1 MPMPFML
8 QQGGAAT
15 PTAPAAPVPDVPVP
29 RIIVQTPD
37 GATGQ
42 LVGQNVPIEVL
53 QAQAATLSSQLAG
66 LRVQRESIS
75 QLRGREDVN
84 DAARAQIDAERAQ
97 IRVQIAQKEQDLEN
111 VRAQIA
117 ARKGVPMDQV
127 SEGGQIVQREPRP
140 AVDPELIVGL
150 SFTLLMVFAVPL
162 SFAWA
167 RGIWRRAKPAPLPAK
182 LDEVAPRL
190 DRLEQAVDAIA
201 IEVERISEGQRFI
214 TKVFAER
221 PASAHASVARAESAD
236 PNQMRALGAG
246 PAEPVRVA
254 ERQGVRQVITPH

>member
-1 MPMPFML
+1 MPIPL
-8 QQGGAAT
+8 VPQQGGAAT
-15 PTAPAAPVPDVPVP
+15 PQPPAIPEVPVP

-37 GATGQ
+37 GGTGQ
-42 LVGQNVPIEVL
+42 LVAQTVPIEVL

-66 LRVQRESIS
+66 LRVQRETIS
-75 QLRGREDVN
+75 QLRGRDN
-84 DAARAQIDAERAQ
+84 ASDAARAQMDAERAAL
-97 IRVQIAQKEQDLEN
+97 RVQIAQKEQDLEN

-117 ARKGVPMDQV
+117 ARKGVSMDQV
-127 SEGGQIVQREPRP
+127 SEGGQVVPRAPAP
-140 AVDPELIVGL
+140 AVEPELIVGL

-167 RGIWRRAKPAPLPAK
+167 RTVWRRAKPAPLPAK
-182 LDEVAPRL
+182 LDEIAPRL

-201 IEVERISEGQRFI
+201 IEVERISEGQRFV

-221 PASAHASVARAESAD
+221 PAAQSQPARAESAGGD
-236 PNQMRALGAG
+236 PNQMLALGAG
-246 PAEPVRVA
+246 PMEPVRVA

>member
-1 MPMPFML
+1 MPIPFVP
-8 QQGGAAT
+8 QQGGTPVPPAPAT
-15 PTAPAAPVPDVPVP
+15 PTPEIPVP
-29 RIIVQTPD
+29 RIIIQTPD
-37 GATGQ
+37 GVTGQ
-42 LVGQNVPIEVL
+42 LAGQSVPIEVL

-66 LRVQRESIS
+66 LHEQRDALN
-75 QLRGREDVN
+75 QLRGRDNVS
-84 DAARAQIDAERAQ
+84 DAARAQFDAERAAL
-97 IRVQIAQKEQDLEN
+97 RVQIAQKEQDLEN

-117 ARKGVPMDQV
+117 ARKGVPMNQV

-140 AVDPELIVGL
+140 VVDPELIVGL

-167 RGIWRRAKPAPLPAK
+167 RTVWRRAKPAPLPAK

-214 TKVFAER
+214 TKVFSER
-221 PASAHASVARAESAD
+221 PAPAPAARAESANAD

-246 PAEPVRVA
+246 PMEPVRVA